1 MLRSSSIHEP
11 SDPPFR
17 VVYKKR
23 HSFSSLFPSA
33 QANECE
39 CEKGQKENVPIN
51 TRARLV
57 FCLCRCLFSSLF
69 YREVNVTEAR
79 ALFSSSR
86 VSSQP
91 YEYPRPKETS
101 KDRSH
106 TFVPPEKIRRKK
118 QISIGRIR
126 FKSPRFRA
134 PDTRS
139 KSVKFFHQPVY
150 EELEPCLLYCFPS
163 VLEVVLSDNTQQT
176 EKRESV
182 FLRDITSL
190 FASVYISFRTTVP
203 SHSRV

>member
-1 MLRSSSIHEP
+1 MWRKRA
-11 SDPPFR
+11 PF
-17 VVYKKR
+17 
-23 HSFSSLFPSA
+23 
-33 QANECE
+33 
-39 CEKGQKENVPIN
+39 
-51 TRARLV
+51 
-57 FCLCRCLFSSLF
+57 
-69 YREVNVTEAR
+69 
-79 ALFSSSR
+79 FSSSR

-176 EKRESV
+176 EKKRV
-182 FLRDITSL
+182 SL
-190 FASVYISFRTTVP
+190 PSRYNIIIRLSIYILSYHGSFSLASVD
-203 SHSRV
+203 SRQFSPR